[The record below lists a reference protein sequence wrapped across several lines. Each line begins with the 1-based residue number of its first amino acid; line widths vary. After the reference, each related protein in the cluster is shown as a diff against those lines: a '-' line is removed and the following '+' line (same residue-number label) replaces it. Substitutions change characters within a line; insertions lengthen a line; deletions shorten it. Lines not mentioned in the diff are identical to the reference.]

1 MTATLGDDW
10 RDFFDIICCY
20 CRKPLFFWDVKT
32 DPFFE
37 LDESKANYKGK
48 AITDPNELVLGK
60 TYT

>member
-10 RDFFDIICCY
+10 RDFFDIICSY